1 MESFVQTF
9 SDLIRDRLGE
19 LRLNAFAAEN
29 AAGLP
34 PDAIR
39 NVLRSEKQA
48 GPTLARTKEICDALG
63 LEIRIAPKH
72 IMAELNEAT
81 WRNSGA
87 PGSDAPAGFLT
98 IPWAEQ
104 ALGAGSAPVC
114 FSRAWL
120 DAHGLKVDFL
130 QAVLPDLV
138 EVDGIPQQDSLA
150 VVDTRA
156 GLRQGHAL
164 WAYRKDGRNT
174 VSHITFADEVTV
186 LHPARAET
194 GPQLIRGPIDAALKL
209 YGKVVWLGQ
218 VVPLKGKVG

>member
-1 MESFVQTF
+1 MQTF
-9 SDLIRDRLGE
+9 SELVRERLAE

-72 IMAELNEAT
+72 LMAALNET
-81 WRNSGA
+81 DFRNAAGDDSGI
-87 PGSDAPAGFLT
+87 PTGFLT
-98 IPWAEQ
+98 IPWAENS
-104 ALGAGSAPVC
+104 LGIGSAPVC
-114 FSRAWL
+114 FSRSFL
-120 DAHGLKVDFL
+120 DAHSLKIDFL
-130 QAVLPDLV
+130 KAALPDDIFI
-138 EVDGIPQQDSLA
+138 EGIPSGDVLA

-156 GLRQGHAL
+156 GLQKGHGL
-164 WAYRKDGRNT
+164 WCYRASGR
-174 VSHITFADEVTV
+174 VRVAHMTFAGGVTV
-186 LHPARAET
+186 IHPARAELAPEVIE
-194 GPQLIRGPIDAALKL
+194 GPVSQALTL

-218 VVPLKGKVG
+218 SVPLKGKVS